1 MNRALST
8 CSDRSQRGSRCASAK
23 IGCTNTSRKSPLSGK
38 DGPSHAADDR
48 GDEHQDRYQVQYE
61 EAPQTVR
68 LYAFAAQDPEARE
81 EELDRNGENEQPGKY
96 DERPSRYIHPISL
109 RKSYPQCVLP
119 SDGLGP

>member
-1 MNRALST
+1 MQRPKPTRVQLRVGE
-8 CSDRSQRGSRCASAK
+8 DRLHEHEQEEHHCQ
-23 IGCTNTSRKSPLSGK
+23 GK

-109 RKSYPQCVLP
+109 RKSCPAVCAA
-119 SDGLGP
+119 